1 MSIISNFFN
10 YCFYQPLFNF
20 LILIYKLIPGG
31 DFGISII
38 ILTILIKL
46 LLLPFNNKAIKSQK
60 IITDLQP
67 KIKEIQEKYKNDK
80 EKQAKEMM
88 EIYKKEKI
96 SPFAGII
103 PALIQLPILIAL
115 YQLFLRGFNTEQMSL
130 LYNFNH
136 FSGEINPYFLG
147 IINLSKPNYIL
158 AIIVGVLQFFQ
169 LKTSTPKKSKNNK
182 PLKKSDRPDISYII
196 QKETLFIVPLFTVF
210 ILLTIPSA
218 VGIYLL
224 TTTLFTI
231 IQQYSI
237 FKNRKN
243 IN

>member
-46 LLLPFNNKAIKSQK
+46 LMLPFNNKAIKSQK
-60 IITDLQP
+60 IIADLQP

-115 YQLFLRGFNTEQMSL
+115 YQLF
-130 LYNFNH
+130 
-136 FSGEINPYFLG
+136 
-147 IINLSKPNYIL
+147 
-158 AIIVGVLQFFQ
+158 
-169 LKTSTPKKSKNNK
+169 
-182 PLKKSDRPDISYII
+182 
-196 QKETLFIVPLFTVF
+196 FTR
-210 ILLTIPSA
+210 I
-218 VGIYLL
+218 
-224 TTTLFTI
+224 
-231 IQQYSI
+231 
-237 FKNRKN
+237 
-243 IN
+243 